1 MQITAEPSF
10 DANSMHLSM
19 MLYGFYCYHDT
30 VLENIVP
37 KDIVFDTSF
46 TQFGEYG
53 ITTCEDATNIL
64 IKTQQPKYEECFGK
78 LILDRSVV
86 YFGID
91 NGVGIWHTD
100 HRENIKIQ
108 AMCYQSDLNENDGG
122 SLRMKCYDG
131 VERWYYPKNGDV
143 VLTNHSPDVV
153 HKIDK
158 LLTDKKRI
166 VINMVLK

>member
-1 MQITAEPSF
+1 MQIKAEPSF
-10 DANSMHLSM
+10 DVNSMHLSM
-19 MLYGFYCYHDT
+19 MLYGFYCYHDSD
-30 VLENIVP
+30 LESIVP
-37 KDIVFDTSF
+37 EDIEFDAST
-46 TQFGEYG
+46 TQFGDYG
-53 ITTCEDATNIL
+53 ITTCQAATDVLVN
-64 IKTQQPKYEECFGK
+64 TQQWRYEECFGK
-78 LILDRSVV
+78 LSLERSVV

-91 NGVGIWHTD
+91 NGVGVWHTD

-108 AMCYQSDLNENDGG
+108 AMCYQSDLTETDGG
-122 SLRMKCYDG
+122 SLRIKCYDG
-131 VERWYYPKNGDV
+131 IERWYYPKNGDV